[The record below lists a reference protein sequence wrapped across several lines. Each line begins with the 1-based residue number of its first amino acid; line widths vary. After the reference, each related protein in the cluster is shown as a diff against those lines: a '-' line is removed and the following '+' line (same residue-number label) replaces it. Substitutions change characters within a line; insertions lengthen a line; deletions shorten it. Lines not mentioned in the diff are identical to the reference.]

1 MKKIV
6 SMALSLLLISSIY
19 TAFASD
25 PKESSEYNNGYV
37 DAIVHGTPLSSHEFL
52 LYYIVRAH
60 KFGVDIKAYSD
71 VMIDTGS
78 IISLK
83 YVTLSTDDKNGVK
96 YAFFSLPDEGDAD
109 FNESM
114 RYLVSFV
121 YAFDRAPST
130 DYFYDQ
136 VGKGCLD
143 TATADIQAI
152 YASTKEDPFRM
163 ENYAFYYSD
172 RTVTAEF
179 FRR

>member
-1 MKKIV
+1 MKKV
-6 SMALSLLLISSIY
+6 LSLALSLLLIASIY

-25 PKESSEYNNGYV
+25 SKESPEYQNGYV
-37 DAIVHGTPLSSHEFL
+37 DAILHGTPLSSHEFL

-78 IISLK
+78 TISLK
-83 YVTLSTDDKNGVK
+83 YVTMSTDDKNGVK
-96 YAFFSLPDEGDAD
+96 YAFFSLPDDDDAD
-109 FNESM
+109 FKESL

-121 YAFDRAPST
+121 YAFDRPPST
-130 DYFYDQ
+130 DRFYGQ

-152 YASTKEDPFRM
+152 YASTKENPFRM